1 MKQGDKVVC
10 INNKNILVNPNSY
23 DKPLMEGAVYH
34 VREMVPGYEFQG
46 QPDGVMLEEIIG
58 KTGELVCYDGI
69 TRTLETH
76 FRQDRFRVIDEIDI
90 QAFEEVR
97 NELITTLKLK

>member
-10 INNKNILVNPNSY
+10 INNKNLLINPNSY

-58 KTGELVCYDGI
+58 KTGELDCYDGI

-76 FRQDRFRVIDEIDI
+76 FRQDRFRDIDEIDI

-97 NELITTLKLK
+97 AALITIKNI

>member
-1 MKQGDKVVC
+1 MKQGDKVIC
-10 INNKNILVNPNSY
+10 IDNKHLDVHPNNF
-23 DKPLMEGAVYH
+23 DKPLLESNIYH
-34 VREMVPGYEFQG
+34 IREMVPGYEFQG

-58 KTGELVCYDGI
+58 KTGELDCYDGI